1 MLRALATG
9 VVMGASSGGLVA
21 AFFAVESPGG
31 SSPLLSFLLISVIGV
46 VTGALTGLACAIP
59 AGLILA
65 AGRHFFERH
74 CLERHCLERHAL
86 FVRVFGGM
94 VVGALFAAIL
104 AAALRGP
111 WDEGWFIAEAKVFGI
126 GFALGALNTKFVV
139 TGKPCRVGRCL
150 ARHLFA

>member
-1 MLRALATG
+1 MRAGSWGIVMLRALATG

-21 AFFAVESPGG
+21 EFFAVESPGG

-46 VTGALTGLACAIP
+46 VIGALTGLACAIP

-65 AGRHFFERH
+65 AARRFLHRHVR
-74 CLERHCLERHAL
+74 L
-86 FVRVFGGM
+86 VRVFGGM
-94 VVGALFAAIL
+94 VVGALFASIL
-104 AAALRGP
+104 AAAVRGP

-126 GFALGALNTKFVV
+126 GFGLGAFNTKFVV

-150 ARHLFA
+150 ARRMFA